1 MRLTLY
7 SDTNIYNTTVQVKGE
22 SCNTD
27 QPIATDGTENKLDE
41 HITVETDEIWE
52 N

>member
-1 MRLTLY
+1 M
-7 SDTNIYNTTVQVKGE
+7 NIYNTTVQVKGE

-27 QPIATDGTENKLDE
+27 QPTDGTANRLHE
-41 HITVETDEIWE
+41 HITVETDEIRWQLTE